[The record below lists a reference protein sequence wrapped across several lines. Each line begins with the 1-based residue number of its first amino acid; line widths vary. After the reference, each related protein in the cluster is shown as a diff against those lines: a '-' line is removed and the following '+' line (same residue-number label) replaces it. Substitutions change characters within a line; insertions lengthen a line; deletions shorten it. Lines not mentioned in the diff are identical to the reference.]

1 MQGFAIE
8 AIRPVMDNIPG
19 REKKQAPFPEAAVPG
34 DEPLPAAGILLRAN
48 RQLVLMTGA
57 IRHDIRNKLLV
68 LHGNL
73 ALMKEQIHD
82 PSHAVIIGEL
92 ERTAT
97 AIGSAIERT
106 RLYEKFGSQLPR
118 WIDLGKIAGLL
129 EVPAS
134 VPLRTS
140 LDGVAVYTNP
150 LIGEVFRNLLDN
162 SLRHGEKVTKIDLT
176 SSKTPQG
183 LVVVWEDNGIG
194 IPGEMKERIFTRG
207 VGKNGVW
214 GFFWPGR
221 SLPSPGAVSARPEP
235 RGAEHGLRLPSRR
248 GCTARSGWCMP
259 RRHEQA
265 AGVFHVVF

>member
-1 MQGFAIE
+1 
-8 AIRPVMDNIPG
+8 
-19 REKKQAPFPEAAVPG
+19 
-34 DEPLPAAGILLRAN
+34 
-48 RQLVLMTGA
+48 MTGA

-92 ERTAT
+92 ERTTT

-106 RLYEKFGSQLPR
+106 HLYEKFGSQLPR

-140 LDGVAVYTNP
+140 LDGVAVYTDP
-150 LIGEVFRNLLDN
+150 LIGEVSRNLLDN
-162 SLRHGEKVTKIDLT
+162 SLRHREKVTKIDLT
-176 SSKTPQG
+176 SSETPQG

-207 VGKNGVW
+207 VGKNG
-214 GFFWPGR
+214 GMGLFLAREILALSGGSIRETGTEGSGARFEISIPPG
-221 SLPSPGAVSARPEP
+221 LYRPERMVHAP
-235 RGAEHGLRLPSRR
+235 AS
-248 GCTARSGWCMP
+248 
-259 RRHEQA
+259 
-265 AGVFHVVF
+265 